1 MGCGQCSFGSF
12 EKYQISSKINSKG
25 LWFYR
30 KSHFATKTDRNF
42 SDVVPTIL
50 GVFKNNVSHHKNQN
64 GYPSGLPK
72 KKMHESPATQRHGL
86 ERRGNRFPDV
96 FTVI

>member
-1 MGCGQCSFGSF
+1 MP
-12 EKYQISSKINSKG
+12 KSKDSAVSGVSKSIKSRQKKFKG

-42 SDVVPTIL
+42 SDAVPTIL

-72 KKMHESPATQRHGL
+72 KKNARVTSNAEARARAQG
-86 ERRGNRFPDV
+86 E
-96 FTVI
+96 